1 MVAIQGTEGSFHYQA
16 AQDYFGSGIDILECR
31 SFDAVVKALLSGQAQ
46 TGVMAI
52 ENSIAGAIL
61 PNYALIDRNNLYI
74 AGEYYMNIQHHLMA
88 FPGQSLSD
96 ITEVHSHYMALL
108 QCKDF
113 FEETTPR

>member
-31 SFDAVVKALLSGQAQ
+31 SFDAVVKALLAGQAQ

-74 AGEYYMNIQHHLMA
+74 AGGVLYEYPTSPY
-88 FPGQSLSD
+88 G
-96 ITEVHSHYMALL
+96 
-108 QCKDF
+108 
-113 FEETTPR
+113 TPRAIPFRY

>member
-31 SFDAVVKALLSGQAQ
+31 SFDAVVKALLAGQAQ

-61 PNYALIDRNNLYI
+61 PNYARKAPTY
-74 AGEYYMNIQHHLMA
+74 AA
-88 FPGQSLSD
+88 RPGWASYC
-96 ITEVHSHYMALL
+96 IPIWG
-108 QCKDF
+108 C
-113 FEETTPR
+113 RR